1 MALGFITQRNTIVSG
16 GAVATLPVL
25 DEGFPADV
33 EVAAGASAT
42 ATFQCKIAEDGV
54 PANYIYQWYKT

>member
-16 GAVATLPVL
+16 SVVATLPVL

-42 ATFQCKIAEDGV
+42 ATF
-54 PANYIYQWYKT
+54 